1 VFAGFVP
8 EEEKADH
15 YRLADAFVMP
25 GRGEGFGIVYLE
37 ALACGLPI
45 VASSLDASSEVV
57 LNSNFGRV
65 VNPDRPHE
73 LKAACVDL
81 LGASE
86 RERTVPRELATFSL
100 SSFKARWNWLLAEM
114 SVGDLAS
121 LPTLTREPAYAYA
134 RGRGVAHGVEMPT
147 PSTGGVAIER

>member
-1 VFAGFVP
+1 MVFAGFVP

-57 LNSNFGRV
+57 LNRSFGRV
-65 VNPDRPHE
+65 VNPDRPQE

-81 LGASE
+81 LA
-86 RERTVPRELATFSL
+86 RERSRARGAARAVDVLAVELQGAVELA
-100 SSFKARWNWLLAEM
+100 AG
-114 SVGDLAS
+114 GD
-121 LPTLTREPAYAYA
+121 E
-134 RGRGVAHGVEMPT
+134 RGRSGVVADVDARAGVGRM
-147 PSTGGVAIER
+147 GVDAAWRTEWSRRRRVRVRW